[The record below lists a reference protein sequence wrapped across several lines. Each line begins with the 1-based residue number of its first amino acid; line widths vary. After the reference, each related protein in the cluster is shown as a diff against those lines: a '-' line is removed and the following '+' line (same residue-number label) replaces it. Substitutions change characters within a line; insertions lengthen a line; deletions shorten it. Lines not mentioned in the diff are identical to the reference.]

1 MSHSQTG
8 SSELVDTFEQFF
20 RDYYD
25 DRESENGDTRILDL
39 AQKYPNE
46 QKSLYIDYGD
56 LYQFDPDL
64 ADDVLE
70 HGEDVLKYAEEALRN
85 YDLPIDVQLN
95 ADVRLSD
102 LDSLPPTRVFDVGK
116 YPVDMNGKYVAV
128 QGQVNKVGDSKGK
141 VGEAAF
147 ECQLCG
153 TLTRVPQSGDWQE
166 PHECQGCERQ
176 GPFQVNWDQSELK
189 DYQLVRL
196 QLPPEKAHRGGQAS
210 DIDVRVL
217 GSDMTD
223 SVAPGDRVTVGIEL
237 EPEID
242 DEDRGTF
249 VLTGEANNIEHQDT
263 DYEDLDLDEYED
275 EILELAES
283 DNIYQKI
290 VDSFKPSHHGD
301 EQIKLAIALQMFGG
315 VEKHLPDGSRIRG
328 NSHIFLVG
336 APSTDKSGLLEYAR
350 DLSPRS
356 VYTSGQSAT
365 QAGLTCAAVQD
376 DFGNGGWTIEGG
388 ALVKAH
394 KGLCAIDEFD
404 KMDDEDQSGVM
415 EAMSQG
421 TISPAKANI
430 SNVTL
435 PANTTVLSAANPEYG
450 RFDEYEPIGEQIDLP
465 PELISRFDLIFTLTD
480 KPDEEKDEQLVE
492 HLNQTAYVGGKIA
505 AGEDVSGDELET
517 VDPEI
522 SKDMLRRYIAYA
534 KQNVTPTLSEGARE
548 RIKQFYTE
556 IRASTSEDDAVPVT
570 ARKILALHR
579 LAEASARMRLSDT
592 ATVEDA
598 NRVIQIV
605 LDCLEDVGVDPETG
619 EFDADMVEANT
630 SKSQRDRIKGLK
642 GIISDLELEYDDG
655 APIDIVK
662 ERASDQGMTHS
673 KVEHEIE
680 KLKDKGE
687 VYEPNDDHLRAT

>member
-1 MSHSQTG
+1 MSQSGAT
-8 SSELVDTFEQFF
+8 EVVDAFAQFF
-20 RDYYD
+20 KNYYD
-25 DRESENGDTRILDL
+25 DRDSENGDTRILEL

-46 QKSLYIDYGD
+46 QQSLYIEYDD
-56 LYQFDPDL
+56 LFRFDPDL
-64 ADDVLE
+64 ADDVLAQPE
-70 HGEDVLKYAEEALRN
+70 KLLEYAEEALRQ
-85 YDLPIDVQLN
+85 YDLPIDVELN
-95 ADVRLSD
+95 ADVRLAN
-102 LDSLPPTRVFDVGK
+102 LESLPPTHVYDVGK
-116 YPVDMNGKYVAV
+116 YPVDVYDEYVAV

-153 TLTRVPQSGDWQE
+153 TITRVPQSGDWQE

-176 GPFQVNWDQSELK
+176 GPFRPNWDESELK

-196 QLPPEKAHRGGQAS
+196 QLPPEKAHHGGQAS
-210 DIDVRVL
+210 DIDIRVL
-217 GSDMTD
+217 GSDMID
-223 SVAPGDRVTVGIEL
+223 AAQPGDRVSIGTKL

-249 VLTGEANNIEHQDT
+249 VLTGEANNIEHQET

-283 DNIYQKI
+283 DDIYQKI

-315 VEKHLPDGSRIRG
+315 VEKNLPDGSTIRG

-376 DFGNGGWTIEGG
+376 DFGDGGWTIEGG

-430 SNVTL
+430 SKVTL

-450 RFDEYEPIGEQIDLP
+450 RFDQYEPIGEQIDLP

-480 KPDEEKDEQLVE
+480 QPDPEKDEKLVD

-505 AGEDVSGDELET
+505 AGEDVSEDDLDT

-522 SKDMLRRYIAYA
+522 SKEMLRRYIAYA
-534 KQNVTPTLSEGARE
+534 KQNVTPTLSEGALE

-556 IRASTSEDDAVPVT
+556 VRDSTSADDAVPVT

-592 ATVEDA
+592 ATKEDA
-598 NRVIQIV
+598 ERVIQIV
-605 LDCLEDVGVDPETG
+605 LDCLEDVGIDPETG

-642 GIISDLELEYDDG
+642 SLVAELEDEYDDG
-655 APIDIVK
+655 APIDILE
-662 ERASDQGMTHS
+662 ERAQDRGMNVG
-673 KVEHEIE
+673 KIEHEVD
-680 KLKDKGE
+680 KLKTKGE
-687 VYEPNDDHLRAT
+687 VYEPSDGYLRAT

>member
-1 MSHSQTG
+1 MSQ
-8 SSELVDTFEQFF
+8 EIVDAFERFF
-20 RDYYD
+20 KNYYD
-25 DRESENGDTRILDL
+25 DRDSENGDTRILEL

-46 QKSLYIDYGD
+46 QQSLYIEYDD

-64 ADDVLE
+64 ADDTLTKPEEVL
-70 HGEDVLKYAEEALRN
+70 DYAEQALRQ
-85 YDLPIDVQLN
+85 YDLPIDVELN
-95 ADVRLSD
+95 ADVRLAN
-102 LDSLPPTRVFDVGK
+102 LESLPSTNVYDVGK
-116 YPVDMNGKYVAV
+116 YPVDVYDEYVAV

-153 TLTRVPQSGDWQE
+153 TITRVPQAGDFQE

-176 GPFQVNWDQSELK
+176 GPFRPDWDQSELK

-210 DIDVRVL
+210 DIDIRVL
-217 GSDMTD
+217 GSDMID
-223 SVAPGDRVTVGIEL
+223 AAQPGDRITIGTKL

-249 VLTGEANNIEHQDT
+249 VLTGEANNIEHQET

-275 EILELAES
+275 EILDLAES
-283 DNIYQKI
+283 DDIYEKI

-315 VEKHLPDGSRIRG
+315 VEKHLPDGSKIRG

-376 DFGNGGWTIEGG
+376 DFGDGGWTIEGG

-450 RFDEYEPIGEQIDLP
+450 RFDQYEPIGEQIDLP

-480 KPDEEKDEQLVE
+480 QPDPEKDEKLVD

-505 AGEDVSGDELET
+505 AGEDVSEDDLDT

-522 SKDMLRRYIAYA
+522 SKEMLRRYIAYA
-534 KQNVTPTLSEGARE
+534 KQNVTPTLSEGALE

-556 IRASTSEDDAVPVT
+556 VRDSTSSDDAVPVT

-592 ATVEDA
+592 ATEEDA
-598 NRVIQIV
+598 NRVINIV
-605 LDCLEDVGVDPETG
+605 LDCLEDVGIDPETG

-642 GIISDLELEYDDG
+642 GLVAELEDEYDDG
-655 APIDIVK
+655 APIDILE
-662 ERASDQGMTHS
+662 ERAQDRGMNVG
-673 KVEHEIE
+673 KIEHEVD
-680 KLKDKGE
+680 KLKTKGE
-687 VYEPNDDHLRAT
+687 VYEPSDGYLRAT